1 MTDAKQKKILGVDYG
16 DTRTG
21 LALSDE
27 LLMLA
32 HEAGVITER
41 NSERAADAVVRAA
54 KENGAGCI
62 VLGFPK
68 NMDGS
73 QGPRAQKTL
82 AFKELL
88 EQRFD
93 GEVIL
98 RDERNTTV
106 SATHIL
112 NHANVRGK
120 KRKAVI
126 DAVAAT
132 IILQDYLDA
141 LRHSR

>member
-1 MTDAKQKKILGVDYG
+1 MSREKPNKILGVDYG
-16 DTRTG
+16 DVRTG
-21 LALSDE
+21 LALSDG

-41 NSERAADAVVRAA
+41 NAERAAQAVVRAA
-54 KENGAGCI
+54 REHGADCI

-88 EQRFD
+88 EQAFD
-93 GEVIL
+93 GAVIL

-106 SATHIL
+106 SAAHIL
-112 NHANVRGK
+112 NQSNVRGK

-126 DAVAAT
+126 DAVAACV
-132 IILQDYLDA
+132 ILQDYLDA
-141 LRHSR
+141 LRQQP